1 MCSAN
6 PSLGPLHTQVFHFAR
21 ELSDGLKPQTAAYA
35 EIWLDQKQVVGEAVK
50 DVEPLYG
57 EYYLPRKFKIA
68 IAVPPYN
75 DVDVFCHDL
84 GYIAILDDDKQ
95 LLGFNVTIGGGM
107 GVTQCV
113 SLRPHDRSFR
123 TQSTNSCLPHCAQ
136 LDEDDLP
143 ASRQRCR
150 LLHA

>member
-113 SLRPHDRSFR
+113 SLVPHV
-123 TQSTNSCLPHCAQ
+123 CLPQTVH
-136 LDEDDLP
+136 
-143 ASRQRCR
+143 
-150 LLHA
+150 

>member
-1 MCSAN
+1 MSSFLFLHDAQACPVKLTCEGTLLQMCSAN

-113 SLRPHDRSFR
+113 SLVPHV
-123 TQSTNSCLPHCAQ
+123 CLPQTVH
-136 LDEDDLP
+136 
-143 ASRQRCR
+143 
-150 LLHA
+150 

>member
-6 PSLGPLHTQVFHFAR
+6 PSLGKVHSQVFGFAK
-21 ELSDGLKPQTAAYA
+21 ELSDNLKPQTSAYC
-35 EIWLDQKQVVGEAVK
+35 EIWLDQKPVFDGAVK
-50 DVEPLYG
+50 DFEPLYG

-113 SLRPHDRSFR
+113 SSATHSLILSGDEFTKSASPLRAAR
-123 TQSTNSCLPHCAQ
+123 
-136 LDEDDLP
+136 
-143 ASRQRCR
+143 
-150 LLHA
+150 

>member
-6 PSLGPLHTQVFHFAR
+6 PSLGPLHTQVFHFSR

-84 GYIAILDDDKQ
+84 GYIAILDDNKE

-107 GVTQCV
+107 GVTQSV
-113 SLRPHDRSFR
+113 QTVTP
-123 TQSTNSCLPHCAQ
+123 
-136 LDEDDLP
+136 
-143 ASRQRCR
+143 
-150 LLHA
+150 LHRRFVY